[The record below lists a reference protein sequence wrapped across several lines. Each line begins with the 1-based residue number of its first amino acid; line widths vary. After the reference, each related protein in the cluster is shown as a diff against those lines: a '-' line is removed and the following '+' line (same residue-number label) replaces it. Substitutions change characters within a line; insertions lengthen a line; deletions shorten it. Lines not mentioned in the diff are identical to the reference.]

1 MYQFIA
7 TFYLL
12 LFLSSWLEFISSVSI
27 VFHSYKNSHLTPG
40 LGGDAVV
47 SEEQDSAE
55 EFVETSAG
63 WKLAVEKTQI
73 RII

>member
-12 LFLSSWLEFISSVSI
+12 LFLSSWLEFISI
-27 VFHSYKNSHLTPG
+27 VFHSDTNSHLTSG
-40 LGGDAVV
+40 LDGDVVV

-73 RII
+73 RKI